1 MAQKKKKPAKVRKP
15 MDPEKRR
22 RLIRLGSQALLA
34 FLLFGGVGAGYYYA
48 DQYVEQR
55 VGFSAQPLIIVLKNR
70 PAWMNDF
77 LVEQIA
83 AIARPLGAH
92 SSFDHKLLVDTAEML
107 GRNPWVKKVRSV
119 RRAFTHKPGDT
130 LEVDCD
136 YRAPVALVKSG
147 PFYWLV
153 DEVGIRLSERFT
165 EEQVPSIQFGPDG
178 KTCIRV
184 IEGVAL
190 SPPHLSGEQWHGQDL
205 VAGLKMVKYLFDL
218 PYTQQILRVDVKNYM
233 GRVNLGDPRLVLE
246 TSFHTKIWWGRPPS
260 DDEVD
265 SFIEVNTPHKLKSLR
280 QIYEQYGRV
289 DGGYK
294 WLDIRF
300 DQVGVPSEPTPP
312 VPPAIRWRSAAATAQ

>member
-1 MAQKKKKPAKVRKP
+1 
-15 MDPEKRR
+15 MDPERKNQ
-22 RLIRLGSQALLA
+22 LIRLGSQALLA
-34 FLLFGGVGAGYYYA
+34 VLLLGGIGAGYYYA
-48 DQYVEQR
+48 DQYVQQR
-55 VGFSAQPLIIVLKNR
+55 VGFTSQPLIIVLKNR

-92 SSFDHKLLVDTAEML
+92 STFDHKLFVDTAEML
-107 GRNPWVKKVRSV
+107 GRNPWVMNVRSV
-119 RRAFTHKPGDT
+119 RRAYTHMPGDT

-153 DEVGIRLSERFT
+153 DEAGVRLSERFT
-165 EEQVPSIQFGPDG
+165 EEQITAFQFGPDG

-190 SPPHLSGEQWHGQDL
+190 SPPHVPGEQWRGADL
-205 VAGLKMVKYLFDL
+205 AAGLKMVKYLFDL
-218 PYTQQILRVDVKNYM
+218 PYTQQILQVDVTNFNGRVDRKE
-233 GRVNLGDPRLVLE
+233 PRLVLE

-260 DDEVD
+260 DNLMDT
-265 SFIEVNTPHKLKSLR
+265 FIEVDTAHKLKVLR
-280 QIYEQYGRV
+280 QVYEQYGRV

-294 WLDIRF
+294 WLDIRL
-300 DQVGVPSEPTPP
+300 DKVGIPSNETLP
-312 VPPAIRWRSAAATAQ
+312 PPAPVNGRRSAAATAR

>member
-1 MAQKKKKPAKVRKP
+1 MGKKKAAKVRKP
-15 MDPEKRR
+15 MDPERR
-22 RLIRLGSQALLA
+22 RELLRFWGQVALAVALL
-34 FLLFGGVGAGYYYA
+34 GGIGAGYFYA
-48 DQYVEQR
+48 DQYVHER
-55 VGFSAQPLIIVLKNR
+55 VGFTSQPLIIVIKNR

-83 AIARPLGAH
+83 AIARPMGAH

-119 RRAFTHKPGDT
+119 RRAYTHKPGDT

-153 DEVGIRLSERFT
+153 DEVGVRLSERFT

-184 IEGVAL
+184 IEGVKQ
-190 SPPHLSGEQWHGQDL
+190 SPPHVPGEQWRGGDL
-205 VAGLKMVKYLFDL
+205 AAGLKMVKYLFDL
-218 PYTQQILRVDVKNYM
+218 PYTQQILRVDVTNYM
-233 GRVNLGDPRLVLE
+233 GRIDLIQPRLVLE

-260 DDEVD
+260 EDVVDNFVEVD
-265 SFIEVNTPHKLKSLR
+265 TAHKLKVLR
-280 QIYEQYGRV
+280 QVYEQYGRV

-294 WLDIRF
+294 WLDIRY
-300 DQVGVPSEPTPP
+300 DRVGVPSDAPPP
-312 VPPAIRWRSAAATAQ
+312 VAPTNGRRSATATAR